1 MYSSTMRKQVL
12 GLLTLVL
19 ILVVSGCSSQ
29 GKSQGSKE
37 KVRWESIYEPFY
49 AFDDLQNQEFID
61 EFRATATSKTGLYNF
76 HIKYLNLYSE
86 SLEEVK
92 KSFLK
97 GKEIVKTEDLP
108 YLDESILFLDLHLRG
123 IDAEIKELTELVK
136 LNCPD
141 LFSESQKSLL
151 KRCNY
156 AIWASIDYTQVSLFC
171 TFVKISTNLSELPNF
186 SMEKVFI
193 ISTQSDDNFD
203 ACLVF
208 DQSHLLRGYPRTI
221 GDSYVLPELQSTFTS
236 NENRTVIE
244 LAEGLYAYDSSAS
257 VLQDAIDSS
266 WFGKCAPYKQYE
278 SKLAEYSLILGS
290 IKPGNCKN

>member
-1 MYSSTMRKQVL
+1 MRKKAL

-19 ILVVSGCSSQ
+19 VLFVTGCSNQ
-29 GKSQGSKE
+29 GKSEGSKE
-37 KVRWESIYEPFY
+37 EVSWESIYEPFY
-49 AFDDLQNQEFID
+49 TFDDLQSQEFIE

-76 HIKYLNLYSE
+76 HIKYLNLYSK

-97 GKEIVKTEDLP
+97 GKEIIETEDLP
-108 YLDESILFLDLHLRG
+108 YLDESILFLDLHLSG
-123 IDAEIKELTELVK
+123 IDAERKELAELVELK
-136 LNCPD
+136 CPD
-141 LFSESQKSLL
+141 TYTESQKSLL
-151 KRCNY
+151 ERCNY
-156 AIWASIDYTQVSLFC
+156 AIWASLDYQQVSLFC
-171 TFVKISTNLSELPNF
+171 TFVKMSTNLRELPNF
-186 SMEKVFI
+186 SMEKVSI
-193 ISTQSDDNFD
+193 IGAQSSDNFD
-203 ACLVF
+203 ACRVF

-278 SKLAEYSLILGS
+278 SRLAEYNLILGS
-290 IKPGNCKN
+290 IKPGSCKN